1 MQTIQIKQGLEIG
14 LDELVLSMS
23 RLHSTE
29 LVQFMEQLQQTI
41 LGKRQLTPLEQ
52 EIVLLQKI
60 KAMIPGSVVRRLKAL
75 QKKRRTQSLSSYQQ
89 QEILMLSDFIENQSA
104 ERIYLVRE
112 LAQLRQIPVLEL
124 VKQLDLK
131 TFYG

>member
-14 LDELVLSMS
+14 LDELVWSMS
-23 RLHSTE
+23 RLPSTE

-60 KAMIPGSVVRRLKAL
+60 KAMIPGTVVRRLKAL

-112 LAQLRQIPVLEL
+112 LAQLRQMPVKEL
-124 VKQLDLK
+124 VKLLDLK